1 MGQPPKRAAPGGATG
16 KDPLVLLASSSTEL
30 TAVGLTIT
38 VLFVSSLVALAPLKK
53 LRLPLTVALMLVG
66 CGCGALVNTFGDHA
80 PGAFGELLG
89 FFAAG
94 GSLTPELILFVL
106 LPPLVYESAF
116 NLDVRALVQNLPA
129 IVTLAVPALI
139 VSTVLTGGA
148 VMLGGGADHGLTWPA
163 ALLFGA
169 LISATDPVAVV
180 ALFKEL
186 GAPKRLGVLVEGESL
201 MNDGT
206 AIVLFNILLA
216 AVVAGVLG
224 TGAEVSLG
232 GQVLSGVG
240 RFFVV
245 ALGGI
250 AVGVLLAF
258 PTFSLIGWIV
268 SNESVEISLS
278 VVLAYASFIIA
289 EHFLHVSGVLAAVT
303 AGLIAGS
310 YGKTKVSPS
319 VEEFMHSFWEYMAF
333 AMNSLIFFAVGLI
346 IVRQVS
352 LEEARGLLPLLG
364 VTIAAVIG
372 ARALG
377 VFASAPLVN
386 RFVDKISLG
395 YQTVMWWGGLR
406 GAVSLALALTVFA
419 YVEVP
424 QPGGGTASLPVDLRD
439 TILVL
444 SAGVVFFT
452 LLVNAL
458 TMQPLIR
465 KLGLDAPTLQ
475 DRFAGAFA
483 ERDRIHKVS
492 QTLER
497 LEREGGV
504 LPLVLD
510 EQRQRLAARKAQSE
524 EELRA
529 LREELTTPAG
539 EKEAAQVAARVA
551 LGIERGDVLH
561 RYAGGELSEQATKAL
576 LSELDQ
582 IQDRLKQDGT
592 LPDERTCGRAA
603 GFGAGLL
610 SKLEPLPILG
620 ALARRTWTRRL
631 GVAVE
636 ASRGLFLVT
645 RTVERTLA
653 EIEEEGVLPQR
664 ALGTAQLTYARWRHQ
679 ANSRLSRL
687 TTDFPDY
694 ARSSQE
700 QFAEL
705 QLLRVEAH
713 TLEHL
718 AESGLLTD
726 KARSLGQ
733 VQIRER
739 EERLRDL
746 QATGL
751 ELDPKSLLRQ
761 VPALK
766 EAEDADLERLAAMLV
781 SRTVLEGEVL
791 VKEGDL
797 GDSMYMIARGCVEV
811 VTTSEEGT
819 EVPLSTLSAGDS
831 FGELA
836 LLLGGPRRATVRALS
851 PVNLLELRRN
861 HIQDLFEERPDFA
874 DHLRESLY
882 PRAIGRALVD
892 CPALSPLNPEQRDIL
907 ALQFVEEEHA
917 AGAEVINA
925 ERHQLCYVCEGQI
938 ARQDQD
944 LGPGA
949 LAGVG
954 AVGDG
959 TCKGAW
965 IAKDAVRVLRL
976 PSEAWKAFR
985 EEHPATADACRR
997 AVTD

>member
-1 MGQPPKRAAPGGATG
+1 MP
-16 KDPLVLLASSSTEL
+16 LASSSPEL
-30 TAVGLTIT
+30 TAVGLTVL

-66 CGCGALVNTFGDHA
+66 FACGALVNTFGDHA
-80 PGAFGELLG
+80 PGPLGEVLG

-116 NLDVRALVQNLPA
+116 NLDVRALLQNLPA
-129 IVTLAVPALI
+129 IATLAVPALI

-148 VMLGGGADHGLTWPA
+148 VMLAGGASHGLTWPA

-216 AVVAGVLG
+216 TVVAGVLG
-224 TGAEVSLG
+224 TGAELSLG
-232 GQVLSGVG
+232 GQVLNGVG

-250 AVGVLLAF
+250 AVGLLLAF
-258 PTFSLIGWIV
+258 PIFSLIGWIV
-268 SNESVEISLS
+268 NNESVEISLS
-278 VVLAYASFIIA
+278 VVLAYASFVIA

-310 YGKTKVSPS
+310 YGRTKVSPS

-346 IVRQVS
+346 IVRQVP
-352 LEEARGLLPLLG
+352 LAEAKSLLPLLG

-377 VFASAPLVN
+377 VFASVPLVN
-386 RFVDKISLG
+386 RFVDRISLR
-395 YQTVMWWGGLR
+395 YQAVMWWGGLR

-419 YVEVP
+419 YVDVP
-424 QPGGGTASLPVDLRD
+424 QPGGGTASLPSQLRD
-439 TILVL
+439 TILFL

-475 DRFAGAFA
+475 DRFAAAFA
-483 ERDRIHKVS
+483 ERDRIHKVEA
-492 QTLER
+492 TLRR
-497 LEREGGV
+497 LAEEGGV
-504 LPLVLD
+504 LPLVLG
-510 EQRQRLAARKAQSE
+510 EQRQRLAERRAESE
-524 EELRA
+524 SQLAA
-529 LREELTTPAG
+529 LREELTTPSG
-539 EKEAAQVAARVA
+539 EREAAQVAARVA

-561 RYAGGELSEQATKAL
+561 RFACGELGELATKAL
-576 LSELDQ
+576 LHELDQ
-582 IQDRLKQDGT
+582 LQDRLKHDGT
-592 LPDERTCGRAA
+592 LPEERTCWRAQ
-603 GFGAGLL
+603 GAGTRVL
-610 SKLEPLPILG
+610 SALEPLPLLG
-620 ALARRTWTRRL
+620 ALARRLWTRRL
-631 GVAVE
+631 AIAVE

-653 EIEEEGVLPQR
+653 EIEEEGILPQR
-664 ALGTAQLTYARWRHQ
+664 ALATAQLSYARWRHQ
-679 ANSRLSRL
+679 AHSRLSRL

-700 QFAEL
+700 QLAEL
-705 QLLRVEAH
+705 QLLRVEAQ

-726 KARSLGQ
+726 KARAQGLA
-733 VQIRER
+733 QIRAR
-739 EERLRDL
+739 EEHLRDL
-746 QATGL
+746 HATGL

-761 VPALK
+761 VPALQD
-766 EAEDADLERLAAMLV
+766 AADADLERLAALLV
-781 SRTVLEGEVL
+781 SRTLPEGEVL
-791 VKEGDL
+791 VKEGDS
-797 GDSMYMIARGCVEV
+797 GDTMYMIARGGVEV
-811 VTTSEEGT
+811 LTTGEDGT

-851 PVNLLELRRN
+851 PVNLLELRGD
-861 HIQDLFEERPDFA
+861 QVQALFAERPDFA
-874 DHLRESLY
+874 EHLRKSIY

-892 CPALSPLNPEQRDIL
+892 CPALAPLSPEQRTAL
-907 ALQFVEEEHA
+907 ALRFSAEEHE
-917 AGAEVINA
+917 AGAEVIGA
-925 ERHQLCYVCEGQI
+925 ERNQLCYVCEGSLERG
-938 ARQDQD
+938 AERAE
-944 LGPGA
+944 PGS
-949 LAGVG
+949 LAGVEAIGHPGG
-954 AVGDG
+954 APPELRPWV
-959 TCKGAW
+959 ARER
-965 IAKDAVRVLRL
+965 VRVLRL
-976 PSEAWKAFR
+976 PAEAWEAFR
-985 EEHPATADACRR
+985 EEHPATADACQR
-997 AVTD
+997 AARP

>member
-1 MGQPPKRAAPGGATG
+1 M
-16 KDPLVLLASSSTEL
+16 LLASSSTEL
-30 TAVGLTIT
+30 TAIGLTIV
-38 VLFVSSLVALAPLKK
+38 VLFLSSMIALAPLKK

-66 CGCGALVNTFGDHA
+66 FGCGALVNTFGDHA
-80 PGAFGELLG
+80 PGAFGEILG

-116 NLDVRALVQNLPA
+116 NLDVRALVRNLPA
-129 IVTLAVPALI
+129 IATLAVPALI
-139 VSTVLTGGA
+139 VSTVLVGGA
-148 VMLGGGADHGLTWPA
+148 VMLGGGEAHGLTWPA

-216 AVVAGVLG
+216 AVAAGVLG
-224 TGAEVSLG
+224 TGAEVSVG

-245 ALGGI
+245 AFGGI
-250 AVGVLLAF
+250 AVGALLAF
-258 PTFSLIGWIV
+258 PIFYLIGWIV

-310 YGKTKVSPS
+310 FGKTKVSPS

-346 IVRQVS
+346 IARKVPLDEFKS
-352 LEEARGLLPLLG
+352 LIPLLG
-364 VTIAAVIG
+364 ITIAAVIG

-377 VFASAPLVN
+377 VFVSVPFVN
-386 RFVDKISLG
+386 RFVDRISIK

-406 GAVSLALALTVFA
+406 GAVSLALALTVYA

-424 QPGGGTASLPVDLRD
+424 QPGGGSVTLPANLRD

-465 KLGLDAPTLQ
+465 KLGLDAPTLR

-483 ERDRIHKVS
+483 ERDRIQKVVGA
-492 QTLER
+492 LDR

-504 LPLVLD
+504 LPIVLED
-510 EQRQRLAARKAQSE
+510 QRERLGGRLQASDAVLA
-524 EELRA
+524 A
-529 LREELTTPAG
+529 LREELKTPAG

-551 LGIERGDVLH
+551 LGIERSNVLN
-561 RYAGGELSEQATKAL
+561 RYAGGELSELATKAL
-576 LSELDQ
+576 LGELDQ
-582 IQDRLKQDGT
+582 IEDRLKHDGT
-592 LPDERTCGRAA
+592 LPDERTCGRGE
-603 GFGAGLL
+603 GFGSTLL
-610 SKLEPLPILG
+610 SKLEPLPVFG
-620 ALARRTWTRRL
+620 ALARRLWTRRL
-631 GVAVE
+631 GIAVE
-636 ASRGLFLVT
+636 ATRGLFLVT
-645 RTVERTLA
+645 RTVEKTLA
-653 EIEEEGVLPQR
+653 EIEEEGILPQR
-664 ALGTAQLTYARWRHQ
+664 ALATAQLTYARWRHQ
-679 ANSRLSRL
+679 AKTRLSRL

-694 ARSSQE
+694 ARSSQD

-705 QLLRVEAH
+705 QLLRVETH
-713 TLEHL
+713 SLEHL
-718 AESGLLTD
+718 AEAGLLTD
-726 KARSLGQ
+726 KARALGQ
-733 VQIRER
+733 LQIRER
-739 EERLRDL
+739 EEHLRDL
-746 QATGL
+746 APTGL
-751 ELDPKSLLRQ
+751 ELDNMSLLRQ

-766 EAEDADLERLAAMLV
+766 VASDEDLERLAALLV

-791 VKEGDL
+791 VQEGDL

-811 VTTSEEGT
+811 LTKAEDGT
-819 EVPLSTLSAGDS
+819 EVPISTLSAGDS

-836 LLLGGPRRATVRALS
+836 LMLGGPRRATVRALS
-851 PVNLLELRRN
+851 PVNLLELKRK
-861 HIQDLFEERPDFA
+861 HVQELFDERPDFA
-874 DHLRESLY
+874 EALRSQIY

-892 CPALSPLNPEQRDIL
+892 CAVLAPLTAEQRNDL
-907 ALQFVEEEHA
+907 ALAFHFQEEEHP
-917 AGAEVINA
+917 AGTEVVNA
-925 ERHQLCYVCEGQI
+925 DQAQLCYVCEGS
-938 ARQDQD
+938 
-944 LGPGA
+944 LGR
-949 LAGVG
+949 AGTDVG
-954 AVGDG
+954 AGGLVGVETLGEGACG
-959 TCKGAW
+959 TWLAE
-965 IAKDAVRVLRL
+965 APVRVLRL
-976 PSEAWKAFR
+976 PSEAWEEFR
-985 EEHPATADACRR
+985 MEHPATADACRR
-997 AVTD
+997 AAKA